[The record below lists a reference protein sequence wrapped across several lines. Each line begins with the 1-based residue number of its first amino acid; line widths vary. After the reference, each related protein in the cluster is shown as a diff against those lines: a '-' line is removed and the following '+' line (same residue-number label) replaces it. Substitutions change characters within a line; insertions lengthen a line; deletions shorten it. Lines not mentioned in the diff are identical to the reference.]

1 MLKHYAVKC
10 CVLMFKI
17 LRIEI
22 WCVLMLKTLRSEMLC
37 INVKNT
43 TQ

>member
-10 CVLMFKI
+10 CVLMLKHYAVKC
-17 LRIEI
+17 
-22 WCVLMLKTLRSEMLC
+22 CVLMLKTLGSEILC

>member
-17 LRIEI
+17 LRIE
-22 WCVLMLKTLRSEMLC
+22 MLC

-43 TQ
+43 TQWNAVY